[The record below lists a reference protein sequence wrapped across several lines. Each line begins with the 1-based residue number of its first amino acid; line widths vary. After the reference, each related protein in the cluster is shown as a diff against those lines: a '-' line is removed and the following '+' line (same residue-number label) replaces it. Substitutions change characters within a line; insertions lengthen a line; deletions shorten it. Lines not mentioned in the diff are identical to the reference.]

1 VDQSVLLWHDFTI
14 PAGNDYMQNSKETIE
29 VLSDLILI
37 NNDRIIGYEKA
48 IRDTKQ
54 EDSDLKILFASM
66 VAESHRMKIALATEV
81 QTLGA
86 EIPQGTTMEGKLVQA
101 WREVKAA
108 FGGHNR
114 RTILANCEAVEDA
127 AQRAYRSALKTELPA
142 FIRDLLTRQLDTLE
156 ASHEEVRSLRDQ
168 YA

>member
-1 VDQSVLLWHDFTI
+1 
-14 PAGNDYMQNSKETIE
+14 MQNSKETIE
-29 VLSDLILI
+29 VLNDLIQI

-81 QTLGA
+81 QSLGA
-86 EIPQGTTMEGKLVQA
+86 GIEQGATVSGKIYQA
-101 WREVKAA
+101 WMEVKAA
-108 FGGHNR
+108 FSGHNR
-114 RTILANCEAVEDA
+114 HSILANCESIEDA
-127 AQRAYRSALKTELPA
+127 TEKAYQLAQQHDLPA
-142 FIRDLLTRQLDTLE
+142 FIRDLLARQQETLD
-156 ASHEEVRSLRDQ
+156 ASHEEIRSLRDQ

>member
-1 VDQSVLLWHDFTI
+1 
-14 PAGNDYMQNSKETIE
+14 MQNTRDTIE
-29 VLSDLILI
+29 VLNDLIQI

-48 IRDTKQ
+48 IRDTKP

-86 EIPQGTTMEGKLVQA
+86 EIEQGTTTSGKIYRA
-101 WREVKAA
+101 WMEVKAV
-108 FGGHNR
+108 FSGHNR
-114 RTILANCEAVEDA
+114 HTILANCEAVEDA
-127 AQRAYRSALKTELPA
+127 AQRAYLTAMKHDLPA
-142 FIRDLLTRQLDTLE
+142 FIHDLLNRQQDTLQ

>member
-1 VDQSVLLWHDFTI
+1 
-14 PAGNDYMQNSKETIE
+14 MQNSKETID
-29 VLSDLILI
+29 VMNDLIQM

-48 IRDTKQ
+48 IHETKQ

-81 QTLGA
+81 QSLGA
-86 EIPQGTTMEGKLVQA
+86 EVSKGTTTEGKIYQA
-101 WREVKAA
+101 WRELKAA
-108 FGGHNR
+108 FSGHNR
-114 RTILANCEAVEDA
+114 HTILSNCEAIEDA
-127 AQRAYRSALKTELPA
+127 AQREYRAALKHDLPA
-142 FIRDLLTRQLDTLE
+142 FIRDLLNRQLETLQ

>member
-1 VDQSVLLWHDFTI
+1 MV
-14 PAGNDYMQNSKETIE
+14 NSRETIE
-29 VLSDLILI
+29 VMNDLIRI

-48 IRDTKQ
+48 IHGTKQ
-54 EDSDLKILFASM
+54 EDSDLKILFAAM

-86 EIPQGTTMEGKLVQA
+86 EIEQGSTTAGKIYQTWIGLKGVLT
-101 WREVKAA
+101 
-108 FGGHNR
+108 GHNR
-114 RTILANCEAVEDA
+114 HTILSNCETVEDA
-127 AQRAYRSALKTELPA
+127 AQRAYRTGLKHDLPA
-142 FIRDLLTRQLDTLE
+142 FIRDLLIRQQDTLE